1 MQNAATGKFA
11 KRHIIET
18 FYKISGATEY
28 LPAVIPILPQEVCAP
43 VVKFL
48 GISNR
53 QGIPFELSGH
63 RIETDRH
70 FWRLHADWGHFG
82 QGTCAGSGQ
91 TEGFGKYR
99 NKDSIASSNLYELGQ
114 RYHERGVSSFCHYS
128 PADSS
133 AVSFPLYCRKDSG

>member
-63 RIETDRH
+63 R
-70 FWRLHADWGHFG
+70 RLRPYNGVNSKTKRAN
-82 QGTCAGSGQ
+82 GSILQ
-91 TEGFGKYR
+91 
-99 NKDSIASSNLYELGQ
+99 
-114 RYHERGVSSFCHYS
+114 V
-128 PADSS
+128 
-133 AVSFPLYCRKDSG
+133 